1 MAGGRGGGV
10 PDLTAAGV
18 DGRTGSAR
26 GGRMTPFVLASLIL
40 IWLSYGVGWL
50 WGGRTERAAVLV
62 LFLDHALTRATIGMP
77 GAHELVA
84 ASESMVALTF
94 AWLAF
99 RSSRWWTL
107 VALAASL
114 LCILVFILEW
124 TEPGLSR
131 YAAVSARTGLW
142 FVISLSLL
150 AGVAERWL
158 AGEPPVSAA
167 ARWRRSKVA

>member
-1 MAGGRGGGV
+1 
-10 PDLTAAGV
+10 
-18 DGRTGSAR
+18 
-26 GGRMTPFVLASLIL
+26 MTPFVLASLIL
-40 IWLSYGVGWL
+40 VWLSFGVGWL

-84 ASESMVALTF
+84 VSEFMVALTF

-99 RSSRWWTL
+99 RSARWWTL

-114 LCILVFILEW
+114 LCVLVFVLEW
-124 TEPGLSR
+124 TQPGLSR

-142 FVISLSLL
+142 FVISLSLM

-167 ARWRRSKVA
+167 ARWRRSKAA